1 MTVVAELVEFNFVC
15 RTESLDSGHVFIG
28 DEPEKLHGQNKGLN
42 PFALLQASL
51 AN

>member
-1 MTVVAELVEFNFVC
+1 MAVVSQLQEMNFVC
-15 RTESLDSGHVFIG
+15 KVEVLDSGHVFIG
-28 DEPEKLHGQNKGLN
+28 DEPEKFKGTDRGPN